1 MNVSN
6 IYSVSMSTGIM
17 TNMSMRSFSIGR
29 QPSFSNL
36 SLRDSGRGR
45 TKAAVSFAAAKPL
58 SRSSSMSMADLNSL
72 SNLSVNGLG
81 NSTNDK
87 EAMQSLN
94 SRLANYLEKVRSLEK
109 SNADLELRIKQLM
122 LERVP
127 KGHDIDAMLAQ
138 AHALEHEVLQVM
150 GQMVCGNLSMQ

>member
-1 MNVSN
+1 
-6 IYSVSMSTGIM
+6 
-17 TNMSMRSFSIGR
+17 
-29 QPSFSNL
+29 
-36 SLRDSGRGR
+36 
-45 TKAAVSFAAAKPL
+45 
-58 SRSSSMSMADLNSL
+58 MADLNSL

-150 GQMVCGNLSMQ
+150 GQMVCGNLSIQ

>member
-1 MNVSN
+1 MRNEHDTLSLKNTAYMDVSD
-6 IYSVSMSTGIM
+6 IYRASVSTDMMSSS
-17 TNMSMRSFSIGR
+17 SMRNFSIGR

-45 TKAAVSFAAAKPL
+45 TKAAVSFSAAKPL
-58 SRSSSMSMADLNSL
+58 SRASSMSLADLNSL
-72 SNLSVNGLG
+72 SNLSLNGLG
-81 NSTNDK
+81 NSTNEK

-127 KGHDIDAMLAQ
+127 KGHDIDTMLSQ
-138 AHALEHEVLQVM
+138 AHALEHEV
-150 GQMVCGNLSMQ
+150 